1 MDLQTIMTNLQQAI
15 HDLEE
20 ANKKM
25 VAAIERAQTSMSAAR
40 AANEARQTELD
51 SEIKQI
57 EQSMDEETLKL
68 IQDLQLGE

>member
-1 MDLQTIMTNLQQAI
+1 MTNLQQAI